1 MIVDLGFRQTRDTL
15 FGVLAALVPANNG
28 NSIKFMTINRLI
40 VTIQGII
47 ACDE

>member
-1 MIVDLGFRQTRDTL
+1 MILDFGFRQTRHTL

-28 NSIKFMTINRLI
+28 NSIKFMNINGLI
-40 VTIQGII
+40 VTIQAMI